1 MSAKKSDLS
10 ESDKLSEISL
20 LFNSMEAVIKSL
32 YVALDEFGA
41 KGGHVY
47 GLAMALENLNDQ
59 VGRHVGAI

>member
-32 YVALDEFGA
+32 YVALDEFRA
-41 KGGHVY
+41 
-47 GLAMALENLNDQ
+47 
-59 VGRHVGAI
+59 